1 MARKT
6 WRLVDA
12 LLLFLLFLL
21 PLMLIVG
28 RGEGTIERATLLF
41 WLMLILPLL
50 ILPWLWR
57 GADPEERGGAPMLAA
72 QRVAHESTAAEEF
85 GSLVAPVVNVRR
97 AYVEAGIPI
106 VEGQLREDPPRA
118 FTSLERLLTPR
129 RMTPLMEDRPMP
141 KRRTY
146 R

>member
-57 GADPEERGGAPMLAA
+57 GAIRRSAAGRRCWRHSASHMRARQPKNSDPWSHR
-72 QRVAHESTAAEEF
+72 S
-85 GSLVAPVVNVRR
+85 
-97 AYVEAGIPI
+97 
-106 VEGQLREDPPRA
+106 
-118 FTSLERLLTPR
+118 
-129 RMTPLMEDRPMP
+129 
-141 KRRTY
+141 
-146 R
+146 